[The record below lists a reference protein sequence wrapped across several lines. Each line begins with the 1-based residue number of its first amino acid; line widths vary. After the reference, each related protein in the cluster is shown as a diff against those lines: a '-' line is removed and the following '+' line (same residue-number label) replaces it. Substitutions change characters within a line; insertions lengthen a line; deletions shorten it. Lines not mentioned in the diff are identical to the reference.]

1 MHLELRSFV
10 LVRLNNS
17 DSMRSMASSNARS
30 FLGEFIPAIKLRTR
44 ANTRTV
50 VRHEEKLVKRL
61 LSKPARL
68 TLLAGLV
75 PWLASQ

>member
-17 DSMRSMASSNARS
+17 DSMRSMAPSNARS
-30 FLGEFIPAIKLRTR
+30 FLGEFIPAIKLRTP

-50 VRHEEKLVKRL
+50 VRQEVKRVKRL
-61 LSKPARL
+61 HGSKAARL
-68 TLLAGLV
+68 TPLAGLV
-75 PWLASQ
+75 P